1 VEGEEDPVRHQF
13 VTALVVAVAALALAV
28 PGSAAPIQ
36 DKAAQAKASPAPA
49 VNINTAPAEQLERLP
64 GVGPKTAA
72 RIVEYRQ
79 KNGGFKKVEELMNV
93 RGIGE
98 KAFLKMKGQLTV
110 AAPKADQQ

>member
-1 VEGEEDPVRHQF
+1 MRHLS
-13 VTALVVAVAALALAV
+13 VAAIVVVAAALTL
-28 PGSAAPIQ
+28 AAPAGASSIQ
-36 DKAAQAKASPAPA
+36 QKAPDAKAAPAQA
-49 VNINTAPAEQLERLP
+49 VNINTAPAEQLESLP

-98 KAFLKMKGQLTV
+98 KAFLKIKNQLTV
-110 AAPKADQQ
+110 TPPRAEQQ

>member
-1 VEGEEDPVRHQF
+1 MRHLS
-13 VTALVVAVAALALAV
+13 VAAILVVAAALTLPAPAGASPV
-28 PGSAAPIQ
+28 QQKPSEAKAAP
-36 DKAAQAKASPAPA
+36 AQA
-49 VNINTAPAEQLERLP
+49 VNINTAPAEQLESLP

-98 KAFLKMKGQLTV
+98 KAFLKIKNQLTV
-110 AAPKADQQ
+110 TPPRAEQQ

>member
-1 VEGEEDPVRHQF
+1 MRHLF
-13 VTALVVAVAALALAV
+13 ATALVAAILALVA
-28 PGSAAPIQ
+28 PAGAAPIQ
-36 DKAAQAKASPAPA
+36 DKPAEARAAAAQV
-49 VNINTAPAEQLERLP
+49 VNINTAPADLLERLP

-72 RIVEYRQ
+72 RIIEYRQ

-98 KAFLKMKGQLTV
+98 KAFLKMKAQLTV

>member
-1 VEGEEDPVRHQF
+1 MRHLF
-13 VTALVVAVAALALAV
+13 ATALVAAILALAI
-28 PGSAAPIQ
+28 PAGAAPSQ
-36 DKAAQAKASPAPA
+36 EKAAEAKASAA
-49 VNINTAPAEQLERLP
+49 QVVNINTAPAEQLERLP

-72 RIVEYRQ
+72 RIIEYRQ

-98 KAFLKMKGQLTV
+98 KAFLKMKAQLTV